1 MGENALILHTDQYG
15 KAYQFTYSP
24 GDQHATSFAFHDRQV
39 KAQEIKGFWNR
50 KYAAPYSFE
59 VEQNPADAPYLR
71 EAHLLL
77 FGYLN
82 TTPAFCLDRLSD
94 AIIAENKSLQLHI
107 AKEIGLDIP
116 DTIFSNN
123 PVEILQFLDAH
134 HGEIVVKMQGVLSWS
149 MTGKSDFFYTRR
161 VSRRDLENSPVLSIY
176 PLIYQ
181 QLIKKE
187 FELRIIYVDGQC
199 FCGKIPGLGEET
211 IDWRKPGVQ
220 FQWEKGSLPLSIQSK
235 LMALMDQ
242 LNLKFGAIDLIK
254 SQDGKYYFLEI
265 NPTGEWGMLE
275 KDLNLPI
282 SEQIAKTLVKYS

>member
-24 GDQHATSFAFHDRQV
+24 GDQYTTCFVFHDRQV

-59 VEQNPADAPYLR
+59 AEQNPTDAPYLR

-82 TTPAFCLDRLSD
+82 ATPTFCLDRLSD
-94 AIIAENKSLQLHI
+94 AIAAENKPLQLQI
-107 AKEIGLDIP
+107 AKEVGLDIP

-123 PVEILQFLDAH
+123 PAEILQFLDAH
-134 HGEIVVKMQGVLSWS
+134 QDQIVVKMQGVLSWN
-149 MTGKSDFFYTRR
+149 MTGNSDFFYTRK
-161 VSRRDLENSPVLSIY
+161 VSRKDLEHSPVLSIY

-187 FELRIIYVDGQC
+187 FELRVIYVDGQC
-199 FCGKIPGLGEET
+199 FCGKIPDLGENI

-220 FQWEKGSLPLSIQSK
+220 FQWKKGSVPLSIQSK
-235 LMALMDQ
+235 LMTLMNR

-254 SQDGKYYFLEI
+254 SQDGKYYFLEV

-282 SEQIAKTLVKYS
+282 SEQIAKTLIKYS